1 MNIIKNHPTLFR
13 FWGFT
18 LLMLTAIST
27 ALFSESQFNDQFAYS
42 TMSVALIGIL
52 LSASF
57 LAVDAIFELCN
68 S

>member
-1 MNIIKNHPTLFR
+1 MNIIKTHSTLFS
-13 FWGFT
+13 FWGFIV
-18 LLMLTAIST
+18 LMLTAISI

-42 TMSVALIGIL
+42 TMPIALIGIL

-57 LAVDAIFELCN
+57 LAIDAIFELCN

>member
-1 MNIIKNHPTLFR
+1 MNIIKNHSTLFS

-27 ALFSESQFNDQFAYS
+27 ALFSESQFHDQFAYS